1 MKAIKR
7 YARPMLIVLLLVLL
21 FTIPA
26 MATSGNVAGAVQQ
39 TWKDAATQIKTV
51 VDSVVFPAL
60 TMILAIAFFVK
71 LVLSYFEFRKH
82 GQFEWTG
89 AAILFVCLVFVLLA
103 PNYIWNIVGV

>member
-71 LVLSYFEFRKH
+71 LGLSYFEFRKH

-89 AAILFVCLVFVLLA
+89 AAILFVCLIFVLLA